1 MRGPPQPPS
10 RRSTGI
16 AGLDHIL
23 HGGLPVGGLYLVQGD
38 PGAGKT
44 TLALQFLREGV
55 RRGESCLYVTL
66 SESQAE
72 LTAVARSHG
81 WSLEGIHVRE
91 VSDFAEPR
99 GPRRKTPSFTPS
111 KSSCRTSPR

>member
-1 MRGPPQPPS
+1 MSDLPPPPS
-10 RRSTGI
+10 RCSTGI
-16 AGLDHIL
+16 AGLDHVL

-38 PGAGKT
+38 PGTGKT
-44 TLALQFLREGV
+44 TLALQFLRDGV

-72 LTAVARSHG
+72 LTAVAQAHG

-91 VSDFAEPR
+91 VSDFAEPL
-99 GPRRKTPSFTPS
+99 GAEAPNTLFHPFE
-111 KSSCRTSPR
+111 